1 MSKLYSPTC
10 SNIPGAENS
19 IRFCRGEF
27 LRLCGYGIAGLS
39 LVPLGACSA
48 ASIGGSSEGRR
59 MLLAHNKE
67 PGNPSTLAA
76 DRFAELVAEKSDGEL
91 EVQAVGGG
99 QLGSDSG
106 TLDSVQTGAIALTVN
121 SQGPVATIA
130 EQVGLLGLP
139 FLFSSIEQTYE
150 VLDGDIG
157 RELAERISDRGLTL
171 LSWWDNGIRHVTNNL
186 RPVREPT
193 DLGGMVIRT
202 PDDPMTIA
210 IFQSLSASP
219 IPLDF
224 NELYLA
230 LRQGTVD
237 AQENPIPNI
246 ASSNLQE
253 VQQYLSLTA
262 HKYESTPL
270 IVAQPLWEGLNDD
283 ERDTLQEAAE
293 EAKEYQRAEFR
304 RQTEELLVEFESQIE
319 VNDDLDLATFR
330 EASQPV
336 YDNYRREYSDFID
349 RLTSEVGNG

>member
-1 MSKLYSPTC
+1 MSTLYSPARPD
-10 SNIPGAENS
+10 IAGARENDK
-19 IRFCRGEF
+19 FGRGEF
-27 LRLCGYGIAGLS
+27 LRLCGYGAIGLS
-39 LVPLGACSA
+39 LAPLGACGA
-48 ASIGGSSEGRR
+48 ASTGGGSEGRR

-76 DRFAELVAEKSDGEL
+76 DRFAELVAERSDGDI
-91 EVQAVGGG
+91 EVQSVGGG

-130 EQVGLLGLP
+130 EQAGLLGLP
-139 FLFSSIEQTYE
+139 FLFSNIEQTYE

-157 RELAERISDRGLTL
+157 RELAERISDQGLTL

-186 RPVREPT
+186 RPVREPA

-202 PDDPMTIA
+202 PDDPMTID
-210 IFQSLSASP
+210 IFQALGASP
-219 IPLDF
+219 VPLDF

-237 AQENPIPNI
+237 AQENPVPNI

-270 IVAQPLWEGLNDD
+270 IVAQPLWEELEEY
-283 ERDTLQEAAE
+283 ERSTLREAAE

-304 RQTEELLVEFESQIE
+304 SQTEELLGEFESQIE
-319 VNDDLDLATFR
+319 INDDMDVAAFR
-330 EASQPV
+330 ESSEPV
-336 YDNYRREYSDFID
+336 YDEYRRAYSDFID
-349 RLTSEVGNG
+349 RLTSEVGDG